1 MTSLDRQWLVA
12 SDGSAKPTAFEAGS
26 PSAETLAAANVEA
39 VRRLEDE
46 AKAGRTRSQCVV
58 QAIAGFCGSMTFVW
72 LHVAWFTAWIVVNT
86 VHGLPH
92 FDKFPFT
99 FLTLTVSLEAIFLSA
114 FILISQNE
122 ETRVADRRNALDLQ
136 VNLLSEQENTK
147 MLKMLA
153 AIGRKLEIT
162 FDDDPS
168 LQALQEA
175 TQPSA
180 LARQIDKAAGDA
192 HPVE

>member
-1 MTSLDRQWLVA
+1 M
-12 SDGSAKPTAFEAGS
+12 
-26 PSAETLAAANVEA
+26 
-39 VRRLEDE
+39 
-46 AKAGRTRSQCVV
+46 
-58 QAIAGFCGSMTFVW
+58 
-72 LHVAWFTAWIVVNT
+72 
-86 VHGLPH
+86 
-92 FDKFPFT
+92 
-99 FLTLTVSLEAIFLSA
+99 TLTVSLEAILSA

-153 AIGRKLEIT
+153 AIGKKLDIT

-175 TQPSA
+175 TRPSA
-180 LARQIDKAAGDA
+180 LARQIDRATDPGPRSQVK
-192 HPVE
+192 

>member
-1 MTSLDRQWLVA
+1 M
-12 SDGSAKPTAFEAGS
+12 
-26 PSAETLAAANVEA
+26 
-39 VRRLEDE
+39 
-46 AKAGRTRSQCVV
+46 
-58 QAIAGFCGSMTFVW
+58 
-72 LHVAWFTAWIVVNT
+72 
-86 VHGLPH
+86 
-92 FDKFPFT
+92 
-99 FLTLTVSLEAIFLSA
+99 TLTVSLEAILSA

-153 AIGRKLEIT
+153 AIGKKLDIT

-175 TQPSA
+175 TRPSA
-180 LARQIDKAAGDA
+180 LARQIDRATDPGTHSQVK
-192 HPVE
+192 